1 MMKKLTKNAF
11 VSGSEYR
18 ETLNNAI
25 LRLGQLGKLELFKK
39 TWWVDNYNEG
49 RCSEIP
55 KAESKQEALH
65 LSHIGGI
72 FILLLAGLAL
82 SLIVALIENA
92 ISAVS

>member
-1 MMKKLTKNAF
+1 MKNAF
-11 VSGSEYR
+11 VSDSEYR
-18 ETLNNAI
+18 VTLNNAI
-25 LRLGQLGKLELFKK
+25 LRLGQVGKLELFKK
-39 TWWVDNYNEG
+39 RWWVDNYNEG

-55 KAESKQEALH
+55 KAESMQEALH

-92 ISAVS
+92 ISSVK

>member
-1 MMKKLTKNAF
+1 MKKNMKNAF

-49 RCSEIP
+49 RCSEIQNT
-55 KAESKQEALH
+55 ESKQEALH

-92 ISAVS
+92 ISAVK